1 MMRRTTMM
9 VLVAMVVVLD
19 RMLTKLVE
27 MIMTVIT

>member
-9 VLVAMVVVLD
+9 VLVAMVIVLD